1 MANIGPFLEGF
12 RAMTPLLLGIAPFGA
27 VYAVSARAAG
37 IGLLDTQLL
46 SLLLFAGGSQFAVVG
61 LYASGA
67 GMFEL
72 VLSAFLINLR
82 HLLYGVVVRT
92 LTPLAGGQRLVAA
105 HLLTDEAFG
114 LHVTHGHGR
123 PGYLL
128 GAGLSLF
135 LTWNAATLVGALVA
149 DFLPDP
155 RSIGVDL
162 IFPLTFVA
170 LAVPLLHSKRVL
182 GVALFA
188 GAATLLFTP
197 LMGEGLAIVAAAVL
211 AAAAGALALRRGQ
224 GDA

>member
-1 MANIGPFLEGF
+1 MSPFREGF

-27 VYAVSARAAG
+27 IYAVSARAAG

-67 GMFEL
+67 GVVEM
-72 VLSAFLINLR
+72 VLSSLLINLR
-82 HLLYGVVVRT
+82 HLLYGMVVRT
-92 LTPLAGGQRLVAA
+92 TTPISGWRRLATA

-114 LHVTHGHGR
+114 LHVTHGRGR

-135 LTWNAATLVGALVA
+135 LTWNAATLGGALVA
-149 DFLPDP
+149 GSLPDP
-155 RSIGVDL
+155 RSIGLDL

-170 LAVPLLHSKRVL
+170 LAVPLLRSARVL
-182 GVALFA
+182 GVALLA
-188 GAATLLFTP
+188 GAATLLLTP
-197 LMGEGLAIVAAAVL
+197 QVGSGVAIVAAAVL
-211 AAAAGALALRRGQ
+211 AAGVGALRAPRAER
-224 GDA
+224 A